1 MKKKTKRL
9 FFLAGAAGCTMAA
22 AIWLLP
28 GTSAYFTDHESVW
41 NRMVFGHNTSTI
53 DEEFPT
59 PTPVPPGKS
68 VVKRVKIRNEG
79 SVACYIRAALIFSEP
94 IEAIEGLDTENWVK
108 GEDDY
113 YYYKKPVSEGES
125 TTELFTGIRVAK
137 EMEQK
142 ELEGNGRSRRGIWY
156 FTAIGRHGML
166 MREVVRHER
175 KTRQDRMCGGKSSDG
190 NQRNVCILPEQC

>member
-9 FFLAGAAGCTMAA
+9 FFLAGA

-28 GTSAYFTDHESVW
+28 GTSAYFTDHENVW

-142 ELEGNGRSRRGIWY
+142 ELEVSVYEESVQIQKGNMVFHGYREAWDAYERGGQ
-156 FTAIGRHGML
+156 T
-166 MREVVRHER
+166 
-175 KTRQDRMCGGKSSDG
+175 
-190 NQRNVCILPEQC
+190 

>member
-59 PTPVPPGKS
+59 PTPNFGVF
-68 VVKRVKIRNEG
+68 
-79 SVACYIRAALIFSEP
+79 Y
-94 IEAIEGLDTENWVK
+94 
-108 GEDDY
+108 
-113 YYYKKPVSEGES
+113 
-125 TTELFTGIRVAK
+125 
-137 EMEQK
+137 
-142 ELEGNGRSRRGIWY
+142 RSRECLESYG
-156 FTAIGRHGML
+156 
-166 MREVVRHER
+166 VR
-175 KTRQDRMCGGKSSDG
+175 T
-190 NQRNVCILPEQC
+190 

>member
-1 MKKKTKRL
+1 
-9 FFLAGAAGCTMAA
+9 
-22 AIWLLP
+22 
-28 GTSAYFTDHESVW
+28 
-41 NRMVFGHNTSTI
+41 MVFGHNTSTI

-113 YYYKKPVSEGES
+113 YYYDQPAYQYGRDKHTWYSMDA
-125 TTELFTGIRVAK
+125 TNFVAYAVWEK
-137 EMEQK
+137 
-142 ELEGNGRSRRGIWY
+142 Y
-156 FTAIGRHGML
+156 
-166 MREVVRHER
+166 
-175 KTRQDRMCGGKSSDG
+175 
-190 NQRNVCILPEQC
+190 

>member
-108 GEDDY
+108 E
-113 YYYKKPVSEGES
+113 KM
-125 TTELFTGIRVAK
+125 TTIITKTGFRRRKHDGIVYRNPRCK
-137 EMEQK
+137 R
-142 ELEGNGRSRRGIWY
+142 NG
-156 FTAIGRHGML
+156 T
-166 MREVVRHER
+166 ER
-175 KTRQDRMCGGKSSDG
+175 T
-190 NQRNVCILPEQC
+190 

>member
-1 MKKKTKRL
+1 MKNFRHRR
-9 FFLAGAAGCTMAA
+9 
-22 AIWLLP
+22 P
-28 GTSAYFTDHESVW
+28 Y
-41 NRMVFGHNTSTI
+41 RQ
-53 DEEFPT
+53 
-59 PTPVPPGKS
+59 GKS

-142 ELEGNGRSRRGIWY
+142 ELEVSVYEESVQIQRGIWY

-175 KTRQDRMCGGKSSDG
+175 KTRQDRMCGGESSDG

>member
-41 NRMVFGHNTSTI
+41 NRMVFGHNTSAI

-113 YYYKKPVSEGES
+113 
-125 TTELFTGIRVAK
+125 
-137 EMEQK
+137 
-142 ELEGNGRSRRGIWY
+142 
-156 FTAIGRHGML
+156 
-166 MREVVRHER
+166 
-175 KTRQDRMCGGKSSDG
+175 D
-190 NQRNVCILPEQC
+190 

>member
-28 GTSAYFTDHESVW
+28 GTSAYFTDHENVW
-41 NRMVFGHNTSTI
+41 NRM
-53 DEEFPT
+53 
-59 PTPVPPGKS
+59 

-94 IEAIEGLDTENWVK
+94 IEAIEGLDTKNWVK

-142 ELEGNGRSRRGIWY
+142 ELEVSVYEESVQIQKGNMVFHGYREAWDAYERGGQ
-156 FTAIGRHGML
+156 T
-166 MREVVRHER
+166 
-175 KTRQDRMCGGKSSDG
+175 
-190 NQRNVCILPEQC
+190 